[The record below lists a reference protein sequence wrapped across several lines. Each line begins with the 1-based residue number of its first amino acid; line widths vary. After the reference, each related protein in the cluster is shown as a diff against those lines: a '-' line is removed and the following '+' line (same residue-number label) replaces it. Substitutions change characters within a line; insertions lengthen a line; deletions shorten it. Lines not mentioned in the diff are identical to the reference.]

1 MIWRWGEEMGV
12 GRGEGGGERR
22 WGEEM
27 GWGEETEVGRGNME
41 AGRGDGGGERRWG
54 EEMGVV
60 RGDVEV
66 GRGDGMGKG
75 DGAIAGSDTVGKLWG
90 GGI

>member
-1 MIWRWGEEMGV
+1 
-12 GRGEGGGERR
+12 
-22 WGEEM
+22 
-27 GWGEETEVGRGNME
+27 ME

-90 GGI
+90 GEYRSHIMTNPTPQYRDKDENNSSL